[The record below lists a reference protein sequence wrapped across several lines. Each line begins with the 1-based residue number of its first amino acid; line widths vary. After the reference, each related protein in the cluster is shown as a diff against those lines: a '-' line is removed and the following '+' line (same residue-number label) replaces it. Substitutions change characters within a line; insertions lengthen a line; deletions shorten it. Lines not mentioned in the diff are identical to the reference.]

1 MEDVKEYT
9 TEGKGRG
16 SLTLAPAGHTID
28 TIHGDAMFFN
38 PVLFEHAQRVATMLS
53 KSELVPK
60 HFQNNVANVM
70 IALNLAGRMRI
81 DVFGLMQSMY
91 IVHGRPG
98 VEGKLAISLIN
109 GSGRFSPLQYKI
121 EQTGKKTEK
130 EIPRW
135 DSCQAYAT
143 ILRTGEVI
151 NGPVV
156 TWQMAVAEGWTKPK
170 GGHDGKPPQISKWQT
185 LPDLM
190 FSYRSA
196 MFFCRVHCPELLIG
210 MRTIDEIQ
218 DTVEMVATANGTFQK
233 KPETSEPALTGAPT
247 PGADPVIKRT
257 RAQVRILNKFDKL
270 IPEEIDIGRFS
281 LFLHETARANNLA
294 VDDIKTSVIEQNS
307 MAALLGY
314 FATWDA
320 GAEGSTLGPKPE
332 TVVEMAPGSCPNDS
346 TTTYT
351 KEYCNECKSRPGCPV
366 WEG

>member
-1 MEDVKEYT
+1 METALKEH
-9 TEGKGRG
+9 ELEEIRKLGPGA
-16 SLTLAPAGHTID
+16 LAPAGHTVA
-28 TIHGDAMFFN
+28 TVQGDAMFFN
-38 PVLFEHAQRVATMLS
+38 PVLFEHAQRVALMLS

-81 DVFGLMQSMY
+81 DVFGLMQSLY

-121 EQTGKKTEK
+121 VESGKKTEK

-143 ILRTGEVI
+143 NLRTGEVI
-151 NGPVV
+151 YGPVV
-156 TWQMAVAEGWTKPK
+156 TWLMAVAEGWTKPK
-170 GGHDGKPPQISKWQT
+170 GTPPNVQTSKWQT

-210 MRTIDEIQ
+210 MRTIDEL
-218 DTVEMVATANGTFQK
+218 DDVVEMAPARNGAFAK
-233 KPETSEPALTGAPT
+233 APEKSPLTPEGE
-247 PGADPVIKRT
+247 KQF
-257 RAQVRILNKFDKL
+257 AQAVKKFDKK
-270 IPEEIDIGRFS
+270 IPKGTDKESFNQ
-281 LFLHETARANNLA
+281 FLADTARANNLEVEVLKA
-294 VDDIKTSVIEQNS
+294 NVVENNS
-307 MAALLGY
+307 MEALLGY
-314 FATWDA
+314 YKKWKGEPVKTEPVQPDPAQE
-320 GAEGSTLGPKPE
+320 AEKKRDDPPE
-332 TVVEMAPGSCPNDS
+332 YAPGPCPNDEGI
-346 TTTYT
+346 TYKRT
-351 KEYCNECKSRPGCPV
+351 HCDECTSRPGCPV